1 MMNKFRRRKVTSMGA
16 GLPVKSWDRLKGE
29 RGRLD
34 DSAIRWCAFRTA
46 WSSLVQLSSY
56 VPRPTLWQRSHCQLG
71 RGLSPLP
78 ARDRADK
85 PVEWGYQWLHAAP
98 QLLPTSVLPI
108 PDHLALLP
116 R

>member
-1 MMNKFRRRKVTSMGA
+1 MMNKFRHKKVTSMAA
-16 GLPVKSWDRLKGE
+16 GLPVTSLGHLKGE
-29 RGRLD
+29 RGRLGGSD
-34 DSAIRWCAFRTA
+34 TQWSAFRTA